1 MDTARFIL
9 VAEMFSALSH
19 PKRLE
24 IISHIG
30 WGERGSGELAELTG
44 LSKANVSQHLNVL
57 KARALVYCEKAG
69 TSCRYRVT
77 SPKVLEVCDLIR
89 QIVLDQM
96 ETDSEKRKSLTEIL
110 PFVREGKGGA

>member
-1 MDTARFIL
+1 
-9 VAEMFSALSH
+9 
-19 PKRLE
+19 
-24 IISHIG
+24 
-30 WGERGSGELAELTG
+30 
-44 LSKANVSQHLNVL
+44 
-57 KARALVYCEKAG
+57 
-69 TSCRYRVT
+69 VT